1 MKTRI
6 ELLDLWRSLCVFLML
21 GYHLLYDLAAFGYLD
36 AAVMSSLPLRAVR
49 GFGGGSFILISGAA
63 LCFSAQPLRRGFFLL
78 CVGAAM
84 TAATAAVGYPAAFG
98 VLELL
103 GVCQMVFG
111 ALRPRLERVRL
122 PYLAAVAA
130 IAFALTAALTARVTV
145 AWRWLY
151 PLGLKYP
158 GFYSSDYYPVFPWAF
173 LFLLGFCLGR
183 RMAARREELPLLS
196 AHFPPALTFA
206 GRHSLLIYLV
216 HQPLFW
222 GVLTLLQKMA

>member
-36 AAVMSSLPLRAVR
+36 AALMASLPLRIVR
-49 GFGGGSFILISGAA
+49 IFGGGSFILISGAA
-63 LCFSAQPLRRGFFLL
+63 LCFSGQPQRRGFFLL
-78 CVGAAM
+78 CAGAAV
-84 TAATAAVGYPAAFG
+84 TAVTAAVGYPAAFG

-122 PYLAAVAA
+122 PYLAAIAA
-130 IAFALTAALTARVTV
+130 LAFALTAVFTARITV
-145 AWRWLY
+145 PWRWLY

-158 GFYSSDYYPVFPWAF
+158 GFYSSDYYPLLPWAF

-183 RMAARREELPLLS
+183 WMAGKRTSLPLLS

-222 GVLTLLQKMA
+222 GALTLVEKMA

>member
-1 MKTRI
+1 
-6 ELLDLWRSLCVFLML
+6 ML
-21 GYHLLYDLAAFGYLD
+21 
-36 AAVMSSLPLRAVR
+36 
-49 GFGGGSFILISGAA
+49 
-63 LCFSAQPLRRGFFLL
+63 SAQPLRRGFFLL
-78 CVGAAM
+78 CVGAAV

-216 HQPLFW
+216 HKPLFW